1 MSKIREQVSGS
12 IIHQEALSLIEQIYE
27 LELKRDQLL
36 NENQTLDLTTQIDE
50 DNQELASIEK
60 QIIELEQYN
69 DDLEQTHEQYLND
82 IKNLQKI
89 NLTLLSLISQTL
101 AKANYPQLE
110 INCDQYEIEK
120 QNSNNTLTILAE
132 QHRKLKQDFI
142 KLETFDQRLTDELRE
157 LKIKYAKMQEDLTK
171 FNDIESLKRKAER
184 RKQQLIADKMNMIK
198 QRQITQT
205 EIQTLQSQFETIQTQ
220 LQDNETH
227 QQVINPLK
235 LNSILHFLYSLLVLK
250 RNYKH
255 YLLLMKNYHHKTIK
269 IHTNKSNI
277 KH

>member
-1 MSKIREQVSGS
+1 MKQIRKQVSGS

-36 NENQTLDLTTQIDE
+36 NENQALTLTTQIDE
-50 DNQELASIEK
+50 DNQELTSIEK

-69 DDLEQTHEQYLND
+69 DDLEQNHEQYLND
-82 IKNLQKI
+82 IKNLQKT

-101 AKANYPQLE
+101 AKANYPQLK
-110 INCDQYEIEK
+110 IEK
-120 QNSNNTLTILAE
+120 QNSNNALVILTE
-132 QHRKLKQDFI
+132 QHRKLQKDFI
-142 KLETFDQRLTDELRE
+142 KLETFDQRLTDELQE
-157 LKIKYAKMQEDLTK
+157 LKIKYAKMQEDFIK
-171 FNDIESLKRKAER
+171 FNDLESLKRKAER
-184 RKQQLIADKMNMIK
+184 RKQKLIADKMNMIK